1 MLAKQDLYMELT
13 DNAIDLLADLGY
25 DPQFGARP
33 MKRVLQRE
41 IINQLS
47 KELLSGRFAKGDTIV
62 GDEIQGNLFFRNKKD
77 IKKVEDLVEEV
88 DVDENTDS
96 TDSTD

>member
-1 MLAKQDLYMELT
+1 MSYQEDVEQFMEAADQRVSLTPERVFDNADSQTQLYMSLIQEEFDET
-13 DNAIDLLADLGY
+13 MDA
-25 DPQFGARP
+25 
-33 MKRVLQRE
+33 
-41 IINQLS
+41 
-47 KELLSGRFAKGDTIV
+47 FAKGDTIV

-88 DVDENTDS
+88 DIDENTDS